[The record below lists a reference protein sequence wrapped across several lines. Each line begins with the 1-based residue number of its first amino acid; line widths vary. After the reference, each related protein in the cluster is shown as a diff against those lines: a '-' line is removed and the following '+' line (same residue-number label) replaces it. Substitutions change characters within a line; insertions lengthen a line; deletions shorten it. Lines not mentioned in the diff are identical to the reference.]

1 VNKSDDFSIAMGRAF
16 PNKRKYAAA
25 FGLLFFSLLLIYSN
39 SFDCS
44 LHFDDFSN
52 ITVNQNI
59 QITDL
64 SWENI
69 EKGLYGVIG
78 SSRWQRPVSYFS
90 FALNY
95 FFGGF
100 DVFGYHLVNFFIH
113 FLAAFFLFLFIYHT
127 LQLPMV
133 YDRYGKSAYSIAL
146 LSSFLWAVNPV
157 QVAAVTYIV
166 QRMASMAAL
175 FYIMAM
181 FFYLMGR
188 TSEPLLKKTM
198 FFLAAVFSGV
208 LACGTKENAAM
219 LPMAIFLYDLF
230 LIRGVTKENLKNSL
244 PYGILAA
251 VAVVAI
257 GLLYIGELPTIV
269 SDYKIRSFTMVE
281 RLMTQPRV
289 LLFYV
294 SLLLYPITSR
304 MMLIHDID
312 ISTSFFTPWTTL
324 PAFGAVILIIVAAL
338 YMVRN
343 RPLIAYCIVF
353 FFLNHLIEG
362 SFIALELVY
371 EHRNYLPSMLFF
383 LPLAIIMIRGLQ
395 YFSNNRRIF
404 LLLNISIIAVLIIHG
419 VTVYIQNNI
428 YKDDISLWSDNSE
441 KAPRLHRVHQN
452 LATAYFTAGRLEEAF
467 KEAHLAL
474 ETSLESYH
482 AANMGSKCRTY
493 GLLGEY
499 YFSKGDDDR
508 ALMHHRE
515 ALRLDPSYHTS
526 YRRIAEI
533 MVRKNRLEEA
543 EAWMRKG
550 LAEKPASYTYHAI
563 LARILLKR
571 GYPDEAIKE
580 ARISLALN
588 GNQSEPYA
596 VISGAFRL
604 KNNDALAEH
613 FQRIAALLSRED
625 PGAQAT
631 PLLIQAAP

>member
-1 VNKSDDFSIAMGRAF
+1 VNKADDFSINMGWDF
-16 PNKRKYAAA
+16 PNKRKYATA
-25 FGLLFFSLLLIYSN
+25 FALLFFSLILIYSN

-95 FFGGF
+95 YFGGL

-113 FLAAFFLFLFIYHT
+113 FSVAFFLFLFIYHT

-133 YDRYGKSAYSIAL
+133 RDRYGKSAYSIAL
-146 LSSFLWAVNPV
+146 LSAFLWAVNPV

-175 FYIMAM
+175 FYLMAM
-181 FFYLMGR
+181 FFYLKGR
-188 TSEPLLKKTM
+188 TSDAPLRKTL
-198 FFLAAVFSGV
+198 FFLSAFFSGV

-230 LIRGVTKENLKNSL
+230 LIRGVTKENFKRSLK
-244 PYGILAA
+244 YGSIA
-251 VAVVAI
+251 VLAVVAI
-257 GLLYIGELPTIV
+257 GLLYIGEIPKIV
-269 SDYKIRSFTMVE
+269 SDYEIRSFTMAE
-281 RLMTQPRV
+281 RLLTQPRV

-312 ISTSFFTPWTTL
+312 ISTSLFTPWTTL
-324 PAFGAVILIIVAAL
+324 PALLAVILIIVAAL
-338 YMVRN
+338 YMVRK

-353 FFLNHLIEG
+353 FFLNHIIEG

-383 LPLAIIMIRGLQ
+383 LPLAIIIIRGLQ
-395 YFSNNRRIF
+395 YFSNNGRMF
-404 LLLNISIIAVLIIHG
+404 LLLNISIIAILIIQG

-467 KEAHLAL
+467 KEANLAL
-474 ETSLESYH
+474 ETSLESYQ
-482 AANMGSKCRTY
+482 AANRSSKCRTY

-508 ALMHHRE
+508 ALIHHRE

-533 MVRKNRLEEA
+533 MVRKNRLEEG
-543 EAWMRKG
+543 EVWIRKG
-550 LAEKPASYTYHAI
+550 IAEKPTSYAYHAI

-571 GYPDEAIKE
+571 GFPDEAIKE

-596 VISGAFRL
+596 VISQAFRI
-604 KNNDALAEH
+604 KKNDALADH
-613 FQRIAALLSRED
+613 FQRIGSL
-625 PGAQAT
+625 PGLEGPDIQAT
-631 PLLIQAAP
+631 PLLMQAAT

>member
-1 VNKSDDFSIAMGRAF
+1 MRWDL
-16 PNKRKYAAA
+16 PNQRKYVTA
-25 FGLLFFSLLLIYSN
+25 FALLFVSLLLIYSN
-39 SFDCS
+39 SFECS
-44 LHFDDFSN
+44 FHFDDFSN
-52 ITVNQNI
+52 ITVNSNI

-64 SWENI
+64 SWVNI
-69 EKGLYGVIG
+69 ERGLYGVIG
-78 SSRWQRPVSYFS
+78 SDHWQRPVSYFS

-95 FFGGF
+95 YFGGF
-100 DVFGYHLVNFFIH
+100 DVFGYHIVNFSIH
-113 FLAAFFLFLFIYHT
+113 FLTAFFLFLFIYHT
-127 LQLPMV
+127 LKLPIIRS
-133 YDRYGKSAYSIAL
+133 RYEKSAYSIAL
-146 LSSFLWAVNPV
+146 LSSLLWAINPI

-188 TSEPLLKKTM
+188 TGETLFKKVV
-198 FFLAAVFSGV
+198 FFLASVFFGV

-230 LIRGVTKENLKNSL
+230 LIRGVTRENIKRSLK
-244 PYGILAA
+244 YGFFAA
-251 VAVVAI
+251 VAVVAV
-257 GLLYIGELPTIV
+257 GLLYVGEIPTILA
-269 SDYKIRSFTMVE
+269 DYQIRSFTMVE
-281 RLMTQPRV
+281 RLLTQPRV
-289 LLFYV
+289 LIFYI

-304 MMLIHDID
+304 LMLIHDIN
-312 ISTSFFTPWTTL
+312 ISTSLFAPWSTI
-324 PAFGAVILIIVAAL
+324 PALFAIITIIATAL
-338 YMVRN
+338 WMAKK
-343 RPLIAYCIVF
+343 RPLLAYCVIF

-383 LPLAIIMIRGLQ
+383 LPLAIMIIRGLQ
-395 YFSNNRRIF
+395 YFSTNKMIF
-404 LLLNISIIAVLIIHG
+404 LILKISIIAVMIIQG

-452 LATAYFTAGRLEEAF
+452 LATAYFTAGHLEEAF
-467 KEAHLAL
+467 KEANLAL
-474 ETSLESYH
+474 ETSIESYQ
-482 AANMGSKCRTY
+482 AANLGSKCRTY

-499 YFSKGDDDR
+499 YFIKGDDDR
-508 ALMHHRE
+508 AIIHHRE
-515 ALRLDPSYHTS
+515 AVRLDPTYHTS

-533 MVRKNRLEEA
+533 MVRNNRLPEA
-543 EAWMRKG
+543 EFWVRKG
-550 LAEKPASYTYHAI
+550 LAEKPTSYTYHAI
-563 LARILLKR
+563 LARILLKK

-604 KNNDALAEH
+604 KKNDALADH
-613 FQRIAALLSRED
+613 FQKIAATTLKGMGPGLEFR
-625 PGAQAT
+625 GAQAT
-631 PLLIQAAP
+631 LH

>member
-1 VNKSDDFSIAMGRAF
+1 MNKSDDFSIDIGWNF
-16 PNKRKYAAA
+16 PNIKKYTTA
-25 FGLLFFSLLLIYSN
+25 FVLLFFFLLLIYSN

-52 ITVNQNI
+52 ITVNNNI

-64 SWENI
+64 SWVNI
-69 EKGLYGVIG
+69 ERGLYGVIG
-78 SSRWQRPVSYFS
+78 SDHWQRPVSYFS

-95 FFGGF
+95 YFGGL
-100 DVFGYHLVNFFIH
+100 DIFGYHIVNFSIH
-113 FLAAFFLFLFIYHT
+113 FLTAFFLFLFIYHT
-127 LQLPMV
+127 LKLPLV
-133 YDRYGKSAYSIAL
+133 RDRYEKSAYSIAL
-146 LSSFLWAVNPV
+146 LSTFLWAINPV

-181 FFYLMGR
+181 LFYLKGR
-188 TSEPLLKKTM
+188 TSETLLKKMM
-198 FFLAAVFSGV
+198 FFLASVFFGV

-219 LPMAIFLYDLF
+219 LPVAIFLYDLF
-230 LIRGVTKENLKNSL
+230 LIRGVTKENLKKSL
-244 PYGILAA
+244 KYGIVAA

-257 GLLYIGELPTIV
+257 GLLYIGEIPTIL
-269 SDYKIRSFTMVE
+269 SDYEIRSFTMVE
-281 RLMTQPRV
+281 RLLTQPRV
-289 LLFYV
+289 LIFYI

-312 ISTSFFTPWTTL
+312 ISTSLFTPWTTI
-324 PAFGAVILIIVAAL
+324 PAFLAVIFIIVTAL
-338 YMVRN
+338 YLVRK
-343 RPLIAYCIVF
+343 RPLVAYCIVF

-383 LPLAIIMIRGLQ
+383 LPLAIMMIRGLQ
-395 YFSNNRRIF
+395 YFSNNKMIF
-404 LLLNISIIAVLIIHG
+404 LVLKISIIAVMIIQG
-419 VTVYIQNNI
+419 VSVYIQNNI

-452 LATAYFTAGRLEEAF
+452 LATAYFTAGRLPEAF
-467 KEAHLAL
+467 KEANLAL
-474 ETSLESYH
+474 ETSLESYQ
-482 AANMGSKCRTY
+482 ALNLSSKCRTH

-499 YFSKGDDDR
+499 YLIKGDDDR
-508 ALMHHRE
+508 ALMHHQE
-515 ALRLDPSYHTS
+515 ALRLDPAYHTS

-533 MVRKNRLEEA
+533 MVRKSRPQEA
-543 EAWMRKG
+543 ESWIRKG
-550 LAEKPASYTYHAI
+550 LAEKPTSYTYHAI

-604 KNNDALAEH
+604 KKNDTMADH
-613 FQRIAALLSRED
+613 FQKIAASPGLED
-625 PGAQAT
+625 PGAQAA
-631 PLLIQAAP
+631 PILMQAAP